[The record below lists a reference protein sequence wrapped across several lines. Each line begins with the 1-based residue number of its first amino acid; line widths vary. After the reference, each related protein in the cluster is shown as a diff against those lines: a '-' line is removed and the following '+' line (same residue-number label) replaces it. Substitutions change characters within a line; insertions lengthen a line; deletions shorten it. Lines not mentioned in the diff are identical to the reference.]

1 MKYVV
6 RIAVALLLAG
16 GLSVTP
22 VSAAEND
29 KAASEESAAEREAWA
44 KSLFE
49 GRCQMCHQLPE
60 PDMLTPSQWKLILMV
75 MQQRMQQANVPPLTE
90 DETERLLEYLSA
102 RAR

>member
-1 MKYVV
+1 MKHVMNILV
-6 RIAVALLLAG
+6 IMLLAG
-16 GLSVTP
+16 GLSLTH
-22 VSAAEND
+22 VSAAEL
-29 KAASEESAAEREAWA
+29 AAEETSAEREAWA

-60 PDMLTPSQWKLILMV
+60 PGMLKPAQWKLLLNV
-75 MQQRMQQANVPPLTE
+75 MQQRMQQAGVPLLTE